1 MRNLRVALM
10 VTAIL
15 GAAAPVFAQGQGD
28 YGTGLRNAQRFG
40 AQRVIQFQRQ
50 WAQDYARHTQQ
61 VQRGYLR
68 LRNSG
73 KSQAANRFW
82 RQGNRSLQQFQR
94 TYKRGV
100 GRLNANRNR
109 NAPRYGNQNRDTR
122 NRNLQHSRR
131 TDKRGSRL
139 NVNRNRNS
147 PRYGNRNRDT
157 RNHR

>member
-10 VTAIL
+10 LTAIL
-15 GAAAPVFAQGQGD
+15 GTAAPVFAQGQGD

-82 RQGNRSLQQFQR
+82 RQGNRNLQQFQR

-100 GRLNANRNR
+100 SRLN
-109 NAPRYGNQNRDTR
+109 T

-131 TDKRGSRL
+131 TDQRSRHL
-139 NVNRNRNS
+139 NTNRNRN
-147 PRYGNRNRDT
+147 PLRYGNRNRDT